1 MDYGLWQVS
10 CRRLFYSNKGHKIN
24 RTRHNKNE
32 LYKGRFYIG
41 VEGNLEKCTFFIS
54 MYLTLS
60 QSVQTEENYKTEGKV
75 VYQIHYDYKSIYN

>member
-41 VEGNLEKCTFFIS
+41 VEGNLEKYFF
-54 MYLTLS
+54 
-60 QSVQTEENYKTEGKV
+60 
-75 VYQIHYDYKSIYN
+75 

>member
-41 VEGNLEKCTFFIS
+41 VKGNLEKCTFFIFNVS
-54 MYLTLS
+54 NFITKCLNGRKL
-60 QSVQTEENYKTEGKV
+60 
-75 VYQIHYDYKSIYN
+75 